1 MASYLTALHLCK
13 EFARG
18 VHSQYCYTL
27 LQLRY
32 LPVLLIMTKGVQ
44 IGYHQ
49 IPIVNFSGNTTT
61 FLIDIDT
68 WFNKIKVFLKLY
80 EEAWCSTINFS
91 KVELYGQEH
100 IKKELSNQ
108 DKCNSQKFSL
118 RYLELILVSLSSTT
132 PIGTK

>member
-32 LPVLLIMTKGVQ
+32 LPVLLIMTKRVQ

-68 WFNKIKVFLKLY
+68 
-80 EEAWCSTINFS
+80 
-91 KVELYGQEH
+91 
-100 IKKELSNQ
+100 
-108 DKCNSQKFSL
+108 
-118 RYLELILVSLSSTT
+118 
-132 PIGTK
+132 